1 MDDLMLPLPGLSP
14 VGGKVVVARFDG
26 GCLSSDAGVLVLREI
41 EQRLG
46 VAERLAGCIDDPRAQ
61 AQVVHGLAEMIRFRM
76 LMIAS
81 GYEDGNDATTMRS
94 DPAFKL
100 AQDVLPS
107 APDLASQPTLSRLE
121 NWPDLRALL
130 RMGKALID
138 LYCAS
143 YARVPKR
150 IVLDFDDTFDA
161 VHGGQQLRL
170 FNAHYD
176 EYGFQ
181 PIVVFDGDGR
191 FVTAMLRPS
200 VPAAWKYK
208 SSFGVCCGRS
218 GPTGQPRRF

>member
-14 VGGKVVVARFDG
+14 VGGKLVVARFDG

-81 GYEDGNDATTMRS
+81 GYEDGNDATAMRS

-107 APDLASQPTLSRLE
+107 GS
-121 NWPDLRALL
+121 
-130 RMGKALID
+130 
-138 LYCAS
+138 
-143 YARVPKR
+143 
-150 IVLDFDDTFDA
+150 
-161 VHGGQQLRL
+161 
-170 FNAHYD
+170 
-176 EYGFQ
+176 
-181 PIVVFDGDGR
+181 
-191 FVTAMLRPS
+191 
-200 VPAAWKYK
+200 
-208 SSFGVCCGRS
+208 RS
-218 GPTGQPRRF
+218 GLAADPFTP